1 MRGPLGLSAMQSQR
15 SLDDIRR
22 MTPAQ
27 RWQMWFELAS
37 FGMDLWEANLDRA
50 EIDRR
55 WEVWRREHELSNA
68 NLRRGLQEADRR

>member
-1 MRGPLGLSAMQSQR
+1 MQSQR
-15 SLDDIRR
+15 SLYDIRR

>member
-1 MRGPLGLSAMQSQR
+1 MQSQR